1 MINRLFPLKC
11 SVLQLEGAMSFY
23 IYHRNAPKLYQNRF
37 LYKEKKK
44 TEIISL
50 NNEKRNLLSQL
61 LSTGHVVLKLE
72 SICPSR
78 QAAHWISIRTLDT
91 WTMLKGLAVR
101 TYSVQSVQ
109 FLENPDNFRV
119 HLNSC

>member
-1 MINRLFPLKC
+1 MYPL
-11 SVLQLEGAMSFY
+11 
-23 IYHRNAPKLYQNRF
+23 NAVYCNWRGQCLSTFITEMLLNSIKIDFSR
-37 LYKEKKK
+37 KKKK

-72 SICPSR
+72 SICPSG